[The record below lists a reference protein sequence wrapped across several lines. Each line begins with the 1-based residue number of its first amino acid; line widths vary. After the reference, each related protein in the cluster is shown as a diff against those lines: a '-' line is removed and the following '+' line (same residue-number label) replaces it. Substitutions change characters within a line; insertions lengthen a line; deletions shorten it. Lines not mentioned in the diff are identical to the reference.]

1 MNQQMKL
8 LDQSFETPREN
19 LACDEALLDW
29 SEEESHEAILRFW
42 ESPRHFVA
50 LGYTDAASREADLET
65 CRVLN
70 IPVLRRCSGGG
81 TVLQGP
87 GCLNYA
93 LVMPIVQTGPTSNL
107 SETNGFIMQRQRD
120 VLSELLGT
128 PVTSEGFTDL
138 AIGGL
143 KFSGNAQR
151 RRRRTLL
158 FHGTFLLDFDLSL
171 IERVLNMPSKQPQY
185 RNTRSHRD
193 FVTNIGATR
202 ESIKRALQKTWQAH
216 RVLEALPQERMRALA
231 NGKYA
236 DDAWNFKF

>member
-1 MNQQMKL
+1 MKL
-8 LDQSFETPREN
+8 LDLSFKTPQEN

-29 SEEESHEAILRFW
+29 SEEESGVAVLRFW
-42 ESPRHFVA
+42 ESPRHFVT
-50 LGYTDAASREADLET
+50 LGYTDAASREADLEA
-65 CRVLN
+65 CRVLD
-70 IPVLRRCSGGG
+70 IPILRRCSGGG

-93 LVMPIVQTGPTSNL
+93 LIVPIPPDGPLSNL
-107 SETNGFIMQRQRD
+107 SDTNNFIMQRHRD
-120 VLSELLGT
+120 VLSKLLGV

-193 FVTNIGATR
+193 FVTNIDATR
-202 ESIKRALQKTWQAH
+202 ESVKRALQETWQAH
-216 RVLEALPQERMRALA
+216 RVLDTAPYERIHNLS
-231 NGKYA
+231 NGKYS